1 MANNPKQLKKTQLD
15 LVNEQGWN
23 LTGLKIKPMKRS
35 SFDEEEHKLSEVT
48 HPIFMETRNT
58 YNPKSGLSAHM
69 TTYSNVGHRGGLGG
83 IK

>member
-1 MANNPKQLKKTQLD
+1 MSQATALLPEPQPL
-15 LVNEQGWN
+15 
-23 LTGLKIKPMKRS
+23 PMKRS
-35 SFDEEEHKLSEVT
+35 PKDEEEHKIIEVP
-48 HPIFMETRNT
+48 HPLFLGTRNT